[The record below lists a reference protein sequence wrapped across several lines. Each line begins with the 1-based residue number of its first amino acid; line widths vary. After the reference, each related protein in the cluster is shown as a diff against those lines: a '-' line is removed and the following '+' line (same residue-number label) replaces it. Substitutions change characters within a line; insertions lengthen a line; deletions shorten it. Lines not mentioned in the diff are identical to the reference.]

1 MYVMW
6 FICEEYIC
14 YPSQK
19 NDSTDTTA
27 LAIPLCRR
35 PRDLYSDLNIL
46 YNLNRNLNR
55 NKRYS

>member
-1 MYVMW
+1 MW
-6 FICEEYIC
+6 FICEESLDS
-14 YPSQK
+14 SQK

-27 LAIPLCRR
+27 LAIPLCRS

>member
-1 MYVMW
+1 MYVRW
-6 FICEEYIC
+6 LICEESVDS
-14 YPSQK
+14 SQK

-27 LAIPLCRR
+27 LAIPLCRS
-35 PRDLYSDLNIL
+35 PQDLYSDLNIL

>member
-1 MYVMW
+1 MW